1 MTLDGLVAEYGYLA
15 IAAGVFIEGEVV
27 VATGG
32 VFAARGVLGL
42 PQVILSAFLGSV
54 LTYQIFFLLGRSPAA
69 RWLADR
75 PRWQHRVM
83 ALRQRLV
90 HHHVGLILTYRLLF
104 GLRNATP
111 FVLGLSGVPWWRFT
125 LLDLVPA
132 AIWSVA
138 VSLVGYVLGRELLR
152 WTAENW
158 RAELVMTGVAVALLV
173 AAIWWL
179 RRRLHRR
186 DRTGDSC

>member
-15 IAAGVFIEGEVV
+15 VAVGVFIEGEVV

-42 PQVILSAFLGSV
+42 PMVMLSAFLGSV
-54 LTYQIFFLLGRSPAA
+54 GTYQVFFLLGRSPAA
-69 RWLADR
+69 QWLASR
-75 PRWQHRVM
+75 PRWQHRVVG
-83 ALRQRLV
+83 LRQRLV

-132 AIWSVA
+132 AIWSMTL
-138 VSLVGYVLGRELLR
+138 SLVGYIVGQELLR
-152 WTAENW
+152 WAAEGR
-158 RAELVMTGVAVALLV
+158 RAELVMTGVAVVLLAAL
-173 AAIWWL
+173 AWWL
-179 RRRLHRR
+179 RHRLHRR
-186 DRTGDSC
+186 DRGGESC

>member
-1 MTLDGLVAEYGYLA
+1 MSLDGLVAEYGYLA
-15 IAAGVFIEGEVV
+15 VALGVFIEGEVV

-42 PQVILSAFLGSV
+42 PEVILSAFLGSI
-54 LTYQIFFLLGRSPAA
+54 LTYQVFFLLGRSPAA
-69 RWLADR
+69 RWLAER

-83 ALRQRLV
+83 VLRQRLV

-132 AIWSVA
+132 AIWSVTVGLA
-138 VSLVGYVLGRELLR
+138 GYVLGRELLR
-152 WTAENW
+152 WTAEGW
-158 RAELVMTGVAVALLV
+158 RAELAMTGVAVILLV
-173 AAIWWL
+173 AAVWWL
-179 RRRLHRR
+179 RHRLHRR
-186 DRTGDSC
+186 DRPVDSC